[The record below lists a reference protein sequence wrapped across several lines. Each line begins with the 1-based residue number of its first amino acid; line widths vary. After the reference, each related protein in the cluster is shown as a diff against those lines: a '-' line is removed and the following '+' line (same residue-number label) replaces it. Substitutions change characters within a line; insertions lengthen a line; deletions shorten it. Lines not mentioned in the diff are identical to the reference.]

1 MINARQSLKSA
12 QHSDE
17 INIAPLIDL
26 IFLLLIF
33 FMVTTSFVKETG
45 IDVQRPSAA
54 TAQTKD
60 KGNIFIAVDADGQI
74 FMDKQRIDIRMV
86 RAHVEN
92 ALAEHPRGAAV
103 IVADRHSDTGVVIEV
118 MDQCRLAGAGNVSIA
133 ARRPEDRR

>member
-1 MINARQSLKSA
+1 MINARQSLKYA

-45 IDVQRPSAA
+45 VDVQRPSAA
-54 TAQTKD
+54 TAQVKE
-60 KGNIFIAVDADGQI
+60 KGNIFIAVDADGEI

-92 ALAEHPRGAAV
+92 ALAEHPHGMAV
-103 IVADRHSDTGVVIEV
+103 IVADRHSDTGIVIEIL
-118 MDQCRLAGAGNVSIA
+118 DQCRLAGADNVSIA
-133 ARRPEDRR
+133 ARRPKE